1 MMLSSSQTFANAKSC
16 KNQMATKRMLIILL
30 IIAIISI
37 LFIDAKCLPL
47 RWNDSVSMPI
57 GLYRV
62 INSPV
67 KRGDIVAVCLP
78 EAIAQFGLHRHY
90 LGEAVVKQMVGVG
103 GDTVLL
109 ISHAIKIN
117 GEPLPHSETLRRDK
131 AERDLHAIARGAYD
145 LSPTQLWLYGNHN
158 AHSWDSRY
166 YGPIDKHC
174 IQSVL
179 KPVLVW

>member
-1 MMLSSSQTFANAKSC
+1 
-16 KNQMATKRMLIILL
+16 MATKCVLITLLIITIMSILL
-30 IIAIISI
+30 I
-37 LFIDAKCLPL
+37 DVKCMPL
-47 RWNDSVSMPI
+47 QWNDSVSMPI

-67 KRGDIVAVCLP
+67 KRGDIVATCLP
-78 EAIAQFGLHRHY
+78 EAIAQFGLRRRY
-90 LGEAVVKQMVGVG
+90 LGAGLCATGSEAVVKQVVGMS

-109 ISHAIKIN
+109 TVHAIKIN
-117 GEPLPHSETLRRDK
+117 SEPLPHSETLRRDK
-131 AERDLHAIARGAYD
+131 AGRDLPSIARGAYN

-166 YGPIDKHC
+166 YGPVDKHY